1 MDSLDF
7 LTTAQIAS
15 VVHGSQKALQ
25 NKIEADPANPARAV
39 IRFPYAD
46 LPLVRLGRT
55 WLARRR
61 DVEALLDVGP
71 AAAPAT
77 APVITPIAPSRRL
90 GRPRNSA
97 ARALVGSA
105 E

>member
-15 VVHGSQKALQ
+15 VAHGSRKALQ

-55 WLARRR
+55 WLARRS
-61 DVEALLDVGP
+61 DVEALLGAGP

-77 APVITPIAPSRRL
+77 APAMATIAPSRRL

-97 ARALVGSA
+97 ARALAGSA
-105 E
+105 K